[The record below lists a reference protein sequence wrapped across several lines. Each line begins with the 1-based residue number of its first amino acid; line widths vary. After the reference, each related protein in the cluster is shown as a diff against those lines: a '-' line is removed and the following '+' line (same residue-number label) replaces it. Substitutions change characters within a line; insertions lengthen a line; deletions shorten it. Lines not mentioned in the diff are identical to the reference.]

1 MQPEQLILLVN
12 LSCYNMNNLRIRIP
26 DKYGA
31 AFNSMMYH
39 SKGSVKQILRLWPLI
54 RKHRP
59 VIGPICC
66 SSWLAT
72 AWPSRYP
79 NLFKNLLRLSTRA
92 AAESSANVH
101 QRLQYALRPPDLE
114 CQARFVAWERYIVW
128 SRVNVVQICQQNVL
142 SEFYL
147 DVCFVVSRNNYIFIP
162 NGCFTKILY
171 FFAAFGQNTNNS
183 SNSCVGKAVNRGV
196 LQWSD
201 PLCACKLRAWSKPTM
216 GLTPVLEYYE
226 YFVLREWVLPNE

>member
-1 MQPEQLILLVN
+1 
-12 LSCYNMNNLRIRIP
+12 
-26 DKYGA
+26 
-31 AFNSMMYH
+31 MYH

-114 CQARFVAWERYIVW
+114 CQFVILVW

-147 DVCFVVSRNNYIFIP
+147 DVCFVVSRNNYSFFRYLHRENPTIFSPYCLFIP
-162 NGCFTKILY
+162 NGCFTKKYKI
-171 FFAAFGQNTNNS
+171 FVKQ
-183 SNSCVGKAVNRGV
+183 
-196 LQWSD
+196 
-201 PLCACKLRAWSKPTM
+201 PLGIKRQ
-216 GLTPVLEYYE
+216 
-226 YFVLREWVLPNE
+226 